1 MWSWTHPAK
10 RVSLR
15 SHSIA
20 SVLPRTGA
28 QVTGFT
34 DLHGLAEQPVGLGQA
49 HVAPR
54 TWRALGSSEDAPPDG
69 SQGKH
74 LPSLRQAFCG
84 VFMALSL
91 AAGLDRKASD
101 HPAGLGQSSQAP
113 GAQGLWWAR
122 GHLARPGISASSGPH
137 EPRWPH
143 WAEEGR
149 AKGSPPHGHPATGC
163 WLQRS
168 RPAASGSSLMQE
180 SLLSSDLEGTR
191 RSGSSTRST
200 QQQNGTDQTGI

>member
-1 MWSWTHPAK
+1 MDSPGK
-10 RVSLR
+10 EGFLR

-34 DLHGLAEQPVGLGQA
+34 DLHGLAEQPVRAGTSS

-74 LPSLRQAFCG
+74 LPSLRQAFCAG

-91 AAGLDRKASD
+91 AAGLDRRASD
-101 HPAGLGQSSQAP
+101 HPAGLGLGFKP
-113 GAQGLWWAR
+113 GS
-122 GHLARPGISASSGPH
+122 PGVVVGAGAHSSSGPFCFL
-137 EPRWPH
+137 
-143 WAEEGR
+143 WATRTSLATLGR
-149 AKGSPPHGHPATGC
+149 GRQGQRVTASRPPGDRC

-168 RPAASGSSLMQE
+168 RPAASGKKLFNEGCS
-180 SLLSSDLEGTR
+180 SSDLEGTR

-200 QQQNGTDQTGI
+200 QQQSGTDQTGI

>member
-34 DLHGLAEQPVGLGQA
+34 DLHGLAEQPAGLGPA

-91 AAGLDRKASD
+91 AAGLDHKASD
-101 HPAGLGQSSQAP
+101 HPAGLGQQFPSPRCPGVVVGVGAP
-113 GAQGLWWAR
+113 GSSGHFCFLWAARTSLAALGRGRQGQRVTTSQPPSDRVLAATVQASSLGELFNARELAQL
-122 GHLARPGISASSGPH
+122 RPGG
-137 EPRWPH
+137 
-143 WAEEGR
+143 
-149 AKGSPPHGHPATGC
+149 
-163 WLQRS
+163 
-168 RPAASGSSLMQE
+168 
-180 SLLSSDLEGTR
+180 
-191 RSGSSTRST
+191 
-200 QQQNGTDQTGI
+200 NQTVWEQH